1 MWWVSSARN
10 VDPST
15 ITTTMD
21 VPPQLSA
28 PPTSEGHSFGVAPQQ
43 DHLVPVFVQGP
54 SPVPDGALWHPEEE
68 MYLVQLSETCRQ
80 LAAIFR
86 NSFEK
91 NKHRLAMFK
100 IPAILL
106 GSVSGLAATGGSAV
120 ITNQEM
126 QKWVSLAVGVTSIG
140 IAVLNSIESY
150 MRVAELMSTSLH
162 ASLLFHKLAEDVT
175 VELALKKRSVPG
187 IVFLKEAYS
196 KYQHALEMAPPIRQ
210 IKFVSLPLG
219 AAATTTHSPP
229 VASLHQPPANA
240 DAPPTRSEVTTAA
253 ATTSDVRLLAQLHSP
268 AKSVMAT
275 EVAAKRAE
283 RAERT
288 AKLTRFVQRS
298 EASQVARY
306 ETPRTTIESYK

>member
-1 MWWVSSARN
+1 MWWASSARN
-10 VDPST
+10 IDPSA

-28 PPTSEGHSFGVAPQQ
+28 PPTSDGVVTQQ
-43 DHLVPVFVQGP
+43 QEHYVPVFVQGP
-54 SPVPDGALWHPEEE
+54 SPVPDDALWHPEEE

-120 ITNQEM
+120 ISNQDM

-219 AAATTTHSPP
+219 AAASPP
-229 VASLHQPPANA
+229 PARSLRQQQATNA
-240 DAPPTRSEVTTAA
+240 DAPPVRSEATTAT

-288 AKLTRFVQRS
+288 AKLTRLVQRS
-298 EASQVARY
+298 EASQIARY
-306 ETPRTTIESYK
+306 DSPRSTFESYK